1 MVESAFTVTFG
12 GPTLSGGRI
21 PVRDLA
27 PALLA
32 LGELV
37 ADASVLIDPDRE
49 AAVLSIDAIEA
60 GSPTVN
66 LTLSIADQAD
76 RLTDLLAPDAAT
88 VLDEIHDVVIGPHGL
103 LQLTRQIRNRAITAS
118 ESADEAGFTRV
129 TLEDDET
136 LEARDQAVELYL
148 DRGARRNATA
158 VVRPLRHPDLETIEL
173 ASPTVAPTLITSLDA
188 EAFELPAAAEPACV
202 ESELEMLVDVAAP
215 AFPSNNKWRLSNGTA
230 GSFWATIGD
239 GAFLNRVNAGEPF
252 RKGDSLRC
260 LFKITRRDTLLG
272 PQTEHHVIEVRQHIA
287 RGQQLRLD
295 EAA

>member
-1 MVESAFTVTFG
+1 MSESAFTVTFG

-21 PVRDLA
+21 PVRHLA

-60 GSPTVN
+60 GSPTVH

-76 RLTDLLAPDAAT
+76 RLIDLLATDAAT
-88 VLDEIHDVVIGPHGL
+88 VLAEIHDAVIGPHGL
-103 LQLTRQIRNRAITAS
+103 LQLTGRIRNRTITGNAP
-118 ESADEAGFTRV
+118 ADETGITRV
-129 TLEDDET
+129 TLEDGEI

-158 VVRPLRHPDLETIEL
+158 VVKPLRHPDLETIEL
-173 ASPTVAPTLITSLDA
+173 VSPTVAPTLITSLDA
-188 EAFELPAAAEPACV
+188 DAFELPTVPEPACV
-202 ESELEMLVDVAAP
+202 ETELEMLVDVAAP

-260 LFKITRRDTLLG
+260 LFKITRRDTAIG
-272 PQTEHHVIEVRQHIA
+272 PQTEHHVIEVRQHVA